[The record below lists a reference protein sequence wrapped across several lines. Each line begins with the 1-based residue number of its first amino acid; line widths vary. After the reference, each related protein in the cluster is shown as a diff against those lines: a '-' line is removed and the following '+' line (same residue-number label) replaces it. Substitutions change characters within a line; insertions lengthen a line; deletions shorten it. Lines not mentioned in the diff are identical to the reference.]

1 MCHRPLAALLLSL
14 TLGLQVL
21 GQDSKVGPLKKA
33 PAEPKTWMC
42 KKGELLW
49 EEHFEGAELSKDWNK
64 GKGLWQVDAGT
75 LKSAEVPADNHNAYA
90 SRDVKEPNAIIQM
103 TFKFDGA
110 KWMGANFD
118 GKGHVS
124 SLSLNPDV
132 FNIRKTSPGGPAT
145 PKSVD
150 GDSTRMKLSDGAW
163 HTVVWEVYG
172 TEMVATIDDKE
183 MALAKVDGLLSDRTH
198 LTLVTGG
205 GQWAIYKDVKVWKAD
220 LDDKW
225 PQKRVVVINA
235 MKKKASAIGY

>member
-1 MCHRPLAALLLSL
+1 MSPRHLAALLLSL
-14 TLGLQVL
+14 ALGLQAV

-49 EEHFEGAELSKDWNK
+49 EEHFEGAELSKNWNK
-64 GKGLWQVDAGT
+64 GKGLWQIDAGT
-75 LKSAEVPADNHNAYA
+75 LKSAEVAADAHHAYA

-103 TFKFDGA
+103 TFKLEGA
-110 KWMGANFD
+110 KWMGAFFD

-124 SLSLNPDV
+124 ALSLNPDL
-132 FNIRKTSPGGPAT
+132 FNIHKTSAGGPAT
-145 PKSVD
+145 SKSVE
-150 GDSTRMKLSDGAW
+150 GDSTKMKLNDDAW
-163 HTVVWEVYG
+163 HTVVWELYG

-183 MALAKVDGLLSDRTH
+183 MALAKVDGLLLDRTR
-198 LTLVTGG
+198 LVLVTGG
-205 GQWAIYKDVKVWKAD
+205 GQWAIFKDVKIWKAE

>member
-1 MCHRPLAALLLSL
+1 MSPRPISALLLSL
-14 TLGLQVL
+14 ALALQAV
-21 GQDSKVGPLKKA
+21 GQDSKVDPKKKA
-33 PAEPKTWMC
+33 PPEPKTWMC

-49 EEHFEGAELSKDWNK
+49 EEHFQGTELSKDWNK

-75 LKSAEVPADNHNAYA
+75 LKSAEVPADNHSAYA

-103 TFKFDGA
+103 TFKLEGA
-110 KWMGANFD
+110 QWMGANFD

-124 SLSLNPDV
+124 SLSLNTDL
-132 FNIRKTSPGGPAT
+132 FNIRKTSPGGPPT
-145 PKSVD
+145 SKSVE
-150 GDSTRMKLSDGAW
+150 GDSTRVKLNDGAW

-183 MALAKVDGLLSDRTH
+183 MALAKIDGLLSDRTH

-205 GQWAIYKDVKVWKAD
+205 GQWAIFKDVKVWKAE

-225 PQKRVVVINA
+225 PQKRVVVMSA